1 MAEEQERE
9 RDLQADPEL
18 PMGDPRRKRGFTLLE
33 MVAVVAIIGI
43 LMTLVGTQIAAQ
55 LDRTY
60 VQASKAKI
68 SQVSQALEMYRLD
81 NGRYPTTEQGL
92 QALVSKPTTN
102 PEPRRYLPG
111 GYVKGRQFLMDAW
124 GLDFHYASPG
134 THNTRGFDVWSL
146 GSDGNAGGADSS
158 SDFGNWDDQQVA
170 GS

>member
-1 MAEEQERE
+1 MEEERE
-9 RDLQADPEL
+9 LKELVTQAT
-18 PMGDPRRKRGFTLLE
+18 RRKRGFTLLE

-55 LDRTY
+55 MDRTY

-92 QALVSKPTTN
+92 DALVTKPTAN

-111 GYVKGRQFLMDAW
+111 GYVKGRDYLMDAW
-124 GLDFHYASPG
+124 GTAFQYTSPG

-146 GSDGNAGGADSS
+146 GADGVAGGTDSD
-158 SDFGNWDDQQVA
+158 SDFGNWDSQQVA